1 MPNHESH
8 FDGYLSPDVP
18 QLWRSSQF
26 FETCSCQGDPISQNF
41 SVVKPEFDDF
51 ITKQTNLDRIWDRI
65 FGGPLILQ
73 KFCLQCFVDLL
84 EMGKLG
90 EWMTV
95 KTRRTPRLK
104 GRLIIVSRQ
113 KGKAKGGC
121 CKRGEWPGQKLHCD
135 NSMALFW
142 RQKLLKDQS
151 RKQFH

>member
-1 MPNHESH
+1 MDSYNNEFNETSYEWIHVPNIKSH
-8 FDGYLSPDVP
+8 FHGYLSPDVP

-113 KGKAKGGC
+113 KGKGWGRGGV
-121 CKRGEWPGQKLHCD
+121 
-135 NSMALFW
+135 
-142 RQKLLKDQS
+142 
-151 RKQFH
+151 

>member
-1 MPNHESH
+1 M
-8 FDGYLSPDVP
+8 
-18 QLWRSSQF
+18 
-26 FETCSCQGDPISQNF
+26 
-41 SVVKPEFDDF
+41 VKPEIDDF

-104 GRLIIVSRQ
+104 GRLIIVSRRGRERGGV
-113 KGKAKGGC
+113 KG
-121 CKRGEWPGQKLHCD
+121 GEWPGQKLHCD